1 MDRNSNPR
9 LDAVPESGAVVVR
22 LYGNLFELSAEI
34 TAAAARTLAGE
45 LIQSAEY
52 LEANGHVED

>member
-1 MDRNSNPR
+1 MLN
-9 LDAVPESGAVVVR
+9 

-45 LIQSAEY
+45 LIESAEY
-52 LEANGHVED
+52 LEAHGHVED

>member
-1 MDRNSNPR
+1 MDRTTHPR
-9 LDAVPESGAVVVR
+9 LDAVSESGAVVVR
-22 LYGNLFELSAEI
+22 LFGNLFELSTEI

-45 LIQSAEY
+45 LIESAEY